1 MDVMSV
7 LNTVDSFIWGPPLL
21 VLLVG
26 TGILLTVRL
35 QFLQVF
41 RLPKALRLIFRAQ
54 NSGSGDIDSFKA
66 LCTALSAT
74 VGTGNI
80 VGVATAIA
88 AGGPGAIFWMWMA
101 AFFGMATKYAEGL
114 LAVKYREVDSKGEIA
129 GGPMFYIKNGMGP
142 QYKWLGSLF
151 AVFGVLVAFFGIGT
165 FAQVNS
171 IVDITRMTIGLD
183 PMWTAVILTALVAAI
198 TLGGLKSIAAA
209 ASKIVPLMAVI
220 YFVSTVGVL
229 IYFADRIPAAV
240 ETIISSA
247 FTGTAAAG
255 GFLGATVLLAM
266 RNGIARG
273 VFSNESG
280 LGSAPIVAAAAKTK
294 WPAEQGLISMTGT
307 FIDTIIICT
316 LTGLTIVV
324 SGEWLNG
331 LNGAA
336 LTNAAFTDAF
346 PVFGGYMLMI
356 GLVLFAFTT
365 ILGWNYY
372 GERCVIYLA
381 GTRGVLPY
389 RIIFICLV
397 ASGAFLKLEAIWVL
411 ADIVNG
417 LMAIPN
423 LIALLALSG
432 VVVRETAKYFDHL
445 ETGKDYEEYEDLDPS
460 KDIKAE
466 TSPEGN

>member
-183 PMWTAVILTALVAAI
+183 PMWTAVILTVLVAAI

-324 SGEWLNG
+324 SGLWTSDA
-331 LNGAA
+331 NGAV
-336 LTNAAFTDAF
+336 LTQHAFAITYGDLA
-346 PVFGGYMLMI
+346 PILLTVSLT
-356 GLVLFAFTT
+356 LFAFTT
-365 ILGWNYY
+365 ILGWSYY
-372 GERCVIYLA
+372 GERCWEYLF
-381 GTRGVLPY
+381 GTKTIKLY
-389 RIIFICLV
+389 RIMYVLII
-397 ASGAFLKLEAIWVL
+397 ASAAFMKLEAIWAL

-417 LMAIPN
+417 LMAVPN
-423 LIALLALSG
+423 LIALLGLTG
-432 VVVRETAKYFDHL
+432 VIVAETKKYFAHL
-445 ETGKDYEEYEDLDPS
+445 EIRDAKLQAYKARRIGK
-460 KDIKAE
+460 KA
-466 TSPEGN
+466 